1 MKKIVIAF
9 ILVLLA
15 CLAQAQMPIFRN
27 MFSTN
32 VPGAWV
38 RGNPTFGNGSGF
50 FIVNQ
55 SFTNVTGNAY
65 FGGGT
70 TLFADGILVEQPSIF
85 YDDVIVSNFFRVQV
99 DAAGGVDF
107 MIHTNDYGTGTPLF
121 IVNNGT
127 VGINRDSQPSYSISA
142 NSYWAQTMTA
152 ENSLYSPAHW
162 FGTVNGLPRLNLYG
176 GGIVV
181 LPQVG
186 TTNWWTWADTNGT
199 PKSVVNSNG
208 WFGVNTLTP
217 TAELEVNGQ
226 AKATN
231 FLQTV
236 PSWDDLRISLNTL
249 SSPSAQPGKVTFAG
263 GLSVYGFDAA
273 SEEQLDFSIQ
283 IPHGITTNNAYGLR
297 LHLHWTGLA
306 TPAGANTNVVW
317 GLEYSFANPGQ
328 IFPTTTITNRTTN
341 GIITAYTHRIASIL
355 TVTNLKESGILVGRL
370 FRDGGNTS
378 DNYATD
384 AAGLSLDG
392 HYGRIKF
399 GSDAEFGDY

>member
-9 ILVLLA
+9 IFVLLA
-15 CLAQAQMPIFRN
+15 CLAQAQMPVFRN
-27 MFSTN
+27 QFTTN
-32 VPGAWV
+32 VPGAYV
-38 RGNPTFGNGSGF
+38 RGNSTFG
-50 FIVNQ
+50 
-55 SFTNVTGNAY
+55 T
-65 FGGGT
+65 GGT
-70 TLFADGILVEQPSIF
+70 GTYTFNGQLLT
-85 YDDVIVSNFFRVQV
+85 YV
-99 DAAGGVDF
+99 DALGGVDF
-107 MIHTNDYGTGTPLF
+107 MVSTNVYGVGTPLM
-121 IVNNGT
+121 IIRNGT
-127 VGINRDSQPSYSISA
+127 VGFNMDSQGTYSVSA
-142 NSYWAQTMTA
+142 NSYWAANMTA
-152 ENSLYSPAHW
+152 SSYVYSPAFW
-162 FGTVNGLPRLNLYG
+162 FGATLGRPRLEVWG
-176 GGIVV
+176 GGIAVN
-181 LPQVG
+181 PQIG
-186 TTNWWTWADTNGT
+186 TTNWWVWCTTNST
-199 PKSVVNSNG
+199 PVSVVNSNG
-208 WFGVNTLTP
+208 WFGIKTLTP

-249 SSPSAQPGKVTFAG
+249 SSPSAQPGKITFAG
-263 GLSVYGFDAA
+263 GLSAYGFDAA
-273 SEEQLDFSIQ
+273 SEEQLDFTIQ

-341 GIITAYTHRIASIL
+341 GIITAYTHRIAVIT

-370 FRDGGNTS
+370 FRDGGNGG

-384 AAGLSLDG
+384 AVGLSLDG